1 MKWFWRILGALA
13 LVLLAAYFI
22 LRVPDTDPA
31 EMQAKYGAAPSRM
44 LAVGDGRQV
53 HVRDEGPR
61 DAPIVLLHG
70 SNADLHTW
78 QAWTDALSA
87 DYRVVRFDQRGHGL
101 TGPAAD
107 ADYSIEAFAGDI
119 DAVVDALG
127 VERFVLAGNS
137 MGGAIAMQYAIAS
150 PERLDGL
157 VLVDAAGPR
166 SSAMPMAISPSSW
179 LQCPAWAA

>member
-61 DAPIVLLHG
+61 DAPAIVLL
-70 SNADLHTW
+70 
-78 QAWTDALSA
+78 LSLI
-87 DYRVVRFDQRGHGL
+87 H
-101 TGPAAD
+101 
-107 ADYSIEAFAGDI
+107 I
-119 DAVVDALG
+119 
-127 VERFVLAGNS
+127 
-137 MGGAIAMQYAIAS
+137 
-150 PERLDGL
+150 
-157 VLVDAAGPR
+157 
-166 SSAMPMAISPSSW
+166 
-179 LQCPAWAA
+179 